1 MADSRLEDVSD
12 RRKSEV
18 WSHFLS
24 NRAQETAECNLC
36 SVILKAGGSSTKSLI
51 KHLKSMHRIYV
62 KIYYEAVSEDAKLKS
77 KVVRIKGYL
86 RMRRSPSAKS

>member
-1 MADSRLEDVSD
+1 
-12 RRKSEV
+12 
-18 WSHFLS
+18 
-24 NRAQETAECNLC
+24 
-36 SVILKAGGSSTKSLI
+36 
-51 KHLKSMHRIYV
+51 MHRIYV